1 MGSARPKNPH
11 GVRSPYN
18 ANTTPPKKPR
28 TDHGGTGSVGP
39 KNNGGM
45 GSARPKNPR
54 GVRSPYNA
62 NTTLPKKPRTDRASP
77 SVSKNLQN
85 IP

>member
-1 MGSARPKNPH
+1 MGSARPKNSL

-18 ANTTPPKKPR
+18 ANI
-28 TDHGGTGSVGP
+28 
-39 KNNGGM
+39 
-45 GSARPKNPR
+45 
-54 GVRSPYNA
+54 
-62 NTTLPKKPRTDRASP
+62 TLPKKSRTDRASP